1 MTFYG
6 SPQDHVERA
15 EALMKP
21 LDNQFDEDGKG
32 VRSEV
37 DMTLYDADHIRFELA
52 RLHIELAK
60 TKLSFNQGRQ
70 SP

>member
-6 SPQDHVERA
+6 SPQDHVDRA
-15 EALMKP
+15 EKLMKP
-21 LDNQFDEDGKG
+21 LDDMFDEDGNQT
-32 VRSEV
+32 VSVE
-37 DMTLYDADHIRFELA
+37 LSDADITRLDLA
-52 RLHIELAK
+52 NLHIDLAK